1 MRFGAIHFIF
11 LFTTIFLMGYY
22 SRTNTYLSWFLF
34 TLVWLG
40 TWALAKA
47 YEKKVEPVGDER
59 TELITMKSFYH
70 GMGFG
75 FIVLGYELIW
85 LAGHDYETVVLLSK
99 WLLLP
104 MLAGVLAA
112 ALLKAHYERVM

>member
-1 MRFGAIHFIF
+1 MRFGVIHFVF
-11 LFTTIFLMGYY
+11 LFTTIFLMSYY
-22 SRTNTYLSWFLF
+22 SRTSTYLSWFFF

-40 TWALAKA
+40 TWALTKT
-47 YEKKVEPVGDER
+47 YGKKVEPLRDER

-70 GMGFG
+70 GIGFG
-75 FIVLGYELIW
+75 FVIFGYELIW

-104 MLAGVLAA
+104 TLAGVLAA